1 MKSSFGSV
9 EVFPSDERYR
19 YHSFFAIHI
28 EGRTAAAIRR
38 WAGDLNDASEEC
50 RRQIRRR
57 IVKGAMLFRVDP
69 VLRLASVLTK
79 FRPEGERPCAGK
91 LKDWDEFP
99 AEVQYAFLT
108 MARQELQL

>member
-19 YHSFFAIHI
+19 CHSFFAIHI
-28 EGRTAAAIRR
+28 EGRKAAAIRR
-38 WAGDLNDASEEC
+38 WSGDFNDASEEC

-57 IVKGAMLFRVDP
+57 IVRGAMLFRVDP

-79 FRPEGERPCAGK
+79 FRPEGERPCSGK
-91 LKDWDEFP
+91 LRDWDEFP
-99 AEVQYAFLT
+99 PQVQDAFLA
-108 MARQELQL
+108 MAKQELL